1 MSSKRKKRTAQFLLL
16 AAACL
21 SAAASLVIG
30 FFYFTLY
37 WPFRGRF
44 NEEGRYFDEADL
56 VVYHAQTGLLIV
68 PTLAFMALAI
78 LLATIWWVRR
88 KRAPG
93 NTAGGA

>member
-1 MSSKRKKRTAQFLLL
+1 MSSKRKTRTAHSLLL
-16 AAACL
+16 AATFL

-56 VVYHAQTGLLIV
+56 VLYHAQTGLLIA
-68 PTLAFMALAI
+68 PMLAFMALAI
-78 LLATIWWVRR
+78 LSAAIWRIRR
-88 KRAPG
+88 QPAPG
-93 NTAGGA
+93 NTV